1 MLFAAA
7 HSRLTITSK
16 ERSAERSHF
25 YLDDVEVDAYCT
37 QIPCRNSI
45 SSSHAEGNVG

>member
-25 YLDDVEVDAYCT
+25 YLDDVEVDAYRT
-37 QIPCRNSI
+37 RIPLRNL
-45 SSSHAEGNVG
+45 SSFSHSERNVG